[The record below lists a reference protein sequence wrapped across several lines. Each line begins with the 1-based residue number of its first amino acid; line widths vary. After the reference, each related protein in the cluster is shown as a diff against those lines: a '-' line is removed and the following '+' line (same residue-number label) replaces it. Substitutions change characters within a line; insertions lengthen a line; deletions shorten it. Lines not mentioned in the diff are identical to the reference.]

1 MRLKK
6 YTQKIKD
13 FTNNYGSR
21 NSQGIPYSK
30 QLSQFADSSAALR
43 NQQLIALAND
53 QSVNMQ
59 AARVVASFVPGVGT
73 PLALAGTAQG
83 VASGDL
89 KSAGVSAL
97 GAFGGFSGALK
108 LGSKALNAT
117 PGLAKTTALA
127 AKADSGFGKFNS
139 KFGTYANVAGT
150 SQGYLESWLTQN
162 NMIPKFHMGGMVP
175 GNYEMPIMAKGG
187 EFVMSDY
194 AVKQYGTDTMN
205 AINGGTATVTGDSVY
220 NYSVNVNVANTGAN
234 PNDIART
241 VMAQIRQIDSQRIRS
256 NVL

>member
-1 MRLKK
+1 MRLKN
-6 YTQKIKD
+6 YTQKVKD
-13 FTNNYGSR
+13 FTSKYGSR
-21 NSQGIPYSK
+21 NSQGTPYSK

-43 NQQLIALAND
+43 NQQLLALAND
-53 QSVNMQ
+53 DSVNMQ
-59 AARVVASFVPGVGT
+59 AARVIASFVPGVGT

-97 GAFGGFSGALK
+97 GAFGGFGGALK

-117 PGLAKTTALA
+117 PGLARTTSLA
-127 AKADSGFGKFNS
+127 AKADSGFGKFNN

-150 SQGYLESWLTQN
+150 SQGYLESWLSQN
-162 NMIPKFHMGGMVP
+162 NMLPKFHMGGMVP

-194 AVKQYGTDTMN
+194 AVKQYGTGTMN
-205 AINGGTATVTGDSVY
+205 AMNSGNAAPLGDSVY

-241 VMAQIRQIDSQRIRS
+241 VISQIKQIDAQRIRS
-256 NVL
+256 NNL